1 MDRSRSRPADPLG
14 AIRTVVLL
22 HGIWSHGA
30 SLFVIRRQLEREHGL
45 RVLPF
50 NYPSVRGTLDG
61 NARALK
67 RFIDRLGLDAAH
79 LVGHSLGGVV
89 ALRMLATQSEL
100 PPGRLVCLGSPLT
113 GSRAAEFLKASG
125 WGAALLGATLP
136 AGVLHDAAN
145 EWGSRVCAT
154 RDVGIVAGNLP
165 LGVGRML
172 TDFGGPSDGTVAV
185 AETELDGARDRLVM
199 RVSHSGMIL
208 SRRVA
213 DQVWNF
219 LQRGEFRRA
228 GADSLRRALFTSR
241 RGL

>member
-1 MDRSRSRPADPLG
+1 M
-14 AIRTVVLL
+14 
-22 HGIWSHGA
+22 
-30 SLFVIRRQLEREHGL
+30 
-45 RVLPF
+45 
-50 NYPSVRGTLDG
+50 
-61 NARALK
+61 
-67 RFIDRLGLDAAH
+67 H

-113 GSRAAEFLKASG
+113 GSRAAEFLQASD

-136 AGVLHDAAN
+136 AGVLHESAN
-145 EWGSRVCAT
+145 EWGSSVCAA
-154 RDVGIVAGNLP
+154 RDVGIIAGNLP
-165 LGVGRML
+165 LGVGRIL
-172 TDFGGPSDGTVAV
+172 TDFGEPSDGTVAV
-185 AETELDGARDRLVM
+185 AETKLDGAQDRLVM
-199 RVSHSGMIL
+199 RVSHRGMIL

-219 LQRGEFRRA
+219 LQRGEFRRT

>member
-1 MDRSRSRPADPLG
+1 MDRSRYRPADPLG

-45 RVLPF
+45 RVLSF
-50 NYPSVRGTLDG
+50 SYPSVRGTLDS
-61 NARALK
+61 NARSLK
-67 RFIDRLGLDAAH
+67 RFIDRSGLDAVH

-89 ALRMLATQSEL
+89 ALRMLATQSEV

-113 GSRAAEFLKASG
+113 GSRAAEFLKASD
-125 WGAALLGATLP
+125 WGAALLGSTLP
-136 AGVLHDAAN
+136 AGVLHESAN
-145 EWGSRVCAT
+145 EWGSPVCAA
-154 RDVGIVAGNLP
+154 RDVGIIAGNVP

-185 AETELDGARDRLVM
+185 SETRLDGAQDRLVM

-219 LQRGEFRRA
+219 LQHGEF
-228 GADSLRRALFTSR
+228 LRTRV
-241 RGL
+241 